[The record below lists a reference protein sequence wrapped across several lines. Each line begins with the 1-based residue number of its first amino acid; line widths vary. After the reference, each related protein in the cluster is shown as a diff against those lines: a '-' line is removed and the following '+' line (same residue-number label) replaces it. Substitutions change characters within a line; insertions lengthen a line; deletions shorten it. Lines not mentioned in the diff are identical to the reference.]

1 MIFLSS
7 DASEE
12 SSPLGLSVFTS
23 GAVCAAGAVCGFAVF
38 FLAGAFSASFG
49 SVSAGAAAASVKSVE
64 ISESVCDKFPV
75 SWANLWVDKVVIMS
89 DFLSFSVVEFQWNV
103 ELLGSLDLLDHSL
116 GELVTEDPDLLAVRQ
131 ELKPHVHAIR
141 SVHDAVVVQ
150 ECREVQMRCDRQA
163 AIDVSHAAVLPRPLR
178 VLHLVAPVRA
188 ADVNHLHVS
197 DSFLRPGMVR

>member
-1 MIFLSS
+1 MVIFLSS

-89 DFLSFSVVEFQWNV
+89 DFLSFSVVEFQCNV

-116 GELVTEDPDLLAVRQ
+116 RELVTEDPDLLAVRK
-131 ELKPHVHAIR
+131 ELKSHVHAIG
-141 SVHDAVVVQ
+141 SIHDAVVVQ
-150 ECREVQMRCDRQA
+150 ECREIQMRCDRQA
-163 AIDVSHAAVLPRPLR
+163 TVNVSHAAVLLDPLR
-178 VLHLVAPVRA
+178 VLLLLPSIRGT
-188 ADVNHLHVS
+188 DVNHLHLS
-197 DSFLRPGMVR
+197 GSFLRPGMV